1 MKRERLRGIEEM
13 LDNPRDLPKGR
24 EVIISKLEGRK
35 GVRIVN
41 PLVAKDNRKNGKNRK
56 KV

>member
-1 MKRERLRGIEEM
+1 MKKESPKTISEM
-13 LDNPRDLPKGR
+13 LDNPRDLPKGK

-35 GVRIVN
+35 GVRVVN
-41 PLVAKDNRKNGKNRK
+41 SLVAKDNKKNRK

>member
-1 MKRERLRGIEEM
+1 MKKDRPKTLNEM
-13 LDNPRDLPKGR
+13 ISNPKDLPKGK

-41 PLVAKDNRKNGKNRK
+41 PLVAKDNRKNRK